1 MIWSIELMLDINLF
15 RDKQAVDRIR
25 ESEKQR
31 FKDPDRVDRV
41 IEFDQKWRD
50 AKKKSDNLRKE
61 RNTLSKQIGLFK
73 KEGKEPEAQNN
84 KKKVSDLNNDLR
96 QIEEQVNSF
105 LKERDEL
112 RYVIGNI
119 LHITVPIAKEETGNE
134 IIRKWGTPAQATY
147 HKGHADLVEFLDVA
161 DLTKAAKVAGARTY
175 YLKKDLVFLNLALIQ
190 YALRYLADEK
200 GYTPLW
206 TPYFLRKEVMR
217 GASELSDLEEQLYQD
232 PNEDLYFIATSEQP
246 LAALHMND
254 LLEEDQLPLRYCGFS
269 TNFRREAGAHGRDT
283 KGIFRVHQFDKVE
296 QFIYARPE
304 QSWELHE
311 ELINNAEY
319 LFKGLE
325 LPYRIVNI
333 ASGELND
340 NAAKKFDLEVWF
352 PTQNTYRE
360 MVSCSNCTDYQARKL
375 NIKMGRVGTEK
386 KKEHVHTLNS
396 TAIATQ
402 RTMCAILENFQEEDG
417 TVPLPKILHPYLGG
431 TTEIKST

>member
-1 MIWSIELMLDINLF
+1 MLDINLF
-15 RDKQAVDRIR
+15 RDKHAVDRIR

-31 FKDPDRVDRV
+31 FKDPDRVGQV
-41 IEFDQKWRD
+41 IDFDQKWRD
-50 AKKKSDNLRKE
+50 AKKKSDDLRKE

-73 KEGKEPEAQNN
+73 KEGNEQEAQNN
-84 KKKVSDLNNDLR
+84 KKKVSDLNNDLKL
-96 QIEEQVNSF
+96 IEEQVNRF

-119 LHITVPIAKEETGNE
+119 LHSTVPIAKEETGNE
-134 IIRKWGTPAQATY
+134 IIRKWGTPVQATY

-217 GASELSDLEEQLYQD
+217 GASELGDLEEQLYQD
-232 PNEDLYFIATSEQP
+232 PNENVYFIATSEQP

-296 QFIYARPE
+296 QFIFARPE

-311 ELINNAEY
+311 ELISNAEH
-319 LFKGLE
+319 LFKSLE
-325 LPYRIVNI
+325 LPYRTVNI

-340 NAAKKFDLEVWF
+340 NAAKKYDLEVWF

-386 KKEHVHTLNS
+386 KKENVHTLNS

-402 RTMCAILENFQEEDG
+402 RAMCAILENFQEEDG

-431 TTEIKST
+431 ATEIKPAK